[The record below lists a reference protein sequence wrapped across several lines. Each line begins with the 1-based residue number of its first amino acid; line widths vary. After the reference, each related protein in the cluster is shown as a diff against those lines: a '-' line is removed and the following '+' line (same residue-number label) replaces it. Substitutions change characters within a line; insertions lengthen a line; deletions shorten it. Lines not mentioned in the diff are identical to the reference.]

1 MKNHG
6 TKSEIV
12 LDQKLVTKT
21 IMMENVLKSKLIQVI
36 VSPNRRY

>member
-12 LDQKLVTKT
+12 LDQKLITQI
-21 IMMENVLKSKLIQVI
+21 IMMENVLKSNLIQMI
-36 VSPNRRY
+36 VSP